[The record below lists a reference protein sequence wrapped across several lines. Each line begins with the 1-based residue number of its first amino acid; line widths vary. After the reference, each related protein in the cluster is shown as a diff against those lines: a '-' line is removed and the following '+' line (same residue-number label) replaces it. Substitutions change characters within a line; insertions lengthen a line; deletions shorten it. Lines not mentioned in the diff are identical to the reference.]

1 MYLCTTQLSQYDP
14 VRIIA
19 LNKHVTAKLEE
30 CAAVHGHQGYT
41 TLMTGVDPVVRE
53 QLFEFIPQQLARFL
67 LAFDTIS

>member
-1 MYLCTTQLSQYDP
+1 MYMQLAQYDP
-14 VRIIA
+14 VRKIA

-30 CAAVHGHQGYT
+30 CLAVHGHHGYT

-53 QLFEFIPQQLARFL
+53 QLFEFIPQQLARVL